1 MQDTRTFHEK
11 ESRSSLKIMGTPCLV
26 SSVDEATGEKVVKE
40 AAAFVPVWKQ
50 TATDE
55 QGRKRF
61 HGAFTGGF
69 SAGYFNT
76 VGSKEGWTPQTFT
89 SSRNA
94 RAAPQ
99 QAVTDFMDEEDLA
112 MGLKPTLAARN
123 ELGMFGEAEAQ
134 KQPSSL
140 EHAMTMMLNRAPD
153 EKNIGLSLMRKMG
166 WRDGTGIGPI
176 KIMEAVLPAE
186 TSKKLVIGPS
196 FSRAELEQAHSR
208 QMVRDEAEAQ
218 PRKVAPRDVGVV
230 RYELKDNVHGLG
242 YSPYAAAPELE
253 RMARQGPKKKA
264 TSARETFGFGVFD
277 EPDGYDPF
285 EVDDR
290 SNFDQFADVGRPAE
304 GRGARSAVPEKSSKK
319 CSDGRPPLSDFVLGS
334 VFTETVKYP
343 AVVVPPNWTPTP
355 PVCDNMLSSASTPSL
370 TQWALAAT
378 RKAIAA
384 AALQQVKQEQ
394 LAAQAPPPPPPPPQ
408 VVASAANLA
417 PSVAVPFPSDPAK
430 QARYQNW
437 LVAENGF
444 EGIWANAQRPS
455 ADEIVEFVKLKT
467 QWSAVPAGMSDRFAV
482 AGEVIPVKN
491 EEEIRAEE
499 FRRFGKGTTRFEEEW
514 APVSLLCRRWNVKDP
529 FADSRRTR
537 PESAKPSGPADLFPA
552 LTRELERQ
560 FGAAYHAQMEMVEA
574 EAALKVCSR
583 VCILL
588 FFSFSERQNSLG

>member
-26 SSVDEATGEKVVKE
+26 SSVDEVTGEKVVKE

-50 TATDE
+50 TATDD

-69 SAGYFNT
+69 SAGYYNT

-94 RAAPQ
+94 RATPQ
-99 QAVTDFMDEEDLA
+99 QTVTDFMDEEDLA
-112 MGLKPTLAARN
+112 MGLKPTLAARK
-123 ELGMFGEAEAQ
+123 ELGMFEGSQEQ

-140 EHAMTMMLNRAPD
+140 EHAMNMMLQRAPD
-153 EKNIGLSLMRKMG
+153 EKSIGLALMRKMG
-166 WRDGTGIGPI
+166 WRDGTGIGPV
-176 KIMEAVLPAE
+176 KLVHVEAP
-186 TSKKLVIGPS
+186 KKRVIGPS
-196 FSRAELEQAHSR
+196 FSRGDDGEE
-208 QMVRDEAEAQ
+208 DESKAPTEAQ
-218 PRKVAPRDVGVV
+218 TRKVAPRDVGVV
-230 RYELKDNVHGLG
+230 RYDLKDNLHGLG
-242 YSPYAAAPELE
+242 YNPYAAAPEFAKS
-253 RMARQGPKKKA
+253 RGGPSKKPA
-264 TSARETFGFGVFD
+264 SSFGFGVFD
-277 EPDGYDPF
+277 EQDGLDPF

-290 SNFDQFADVGRPAE
+290 SNYDQFADLGRPSE
-304 GRGARSAVPEKSSKK
+304 LSGNSARSVSADKSAKR
-319 CSDGRPPLSDFVLGS
+319 CSDGRPPLADFVLGN
-334 VFTETVKYP
+334 VFTESIKYP

-355 PVCDNMLSSASTPSL
+355 PVCENMLSSTSTPAL

-394 LAAQAPPPPPPPPQ
+394 LAVQAPPPPPPPAPI
-408 VVASAANLA
+408 AASPSAAL
-417 PSVAVPFPSDPAK
+417 PFPSDPAK
-430 QARYQNW
+430 RARYQNW

-444 EGIWANAQRPS
+444 EGVWANSERPS
-455 ADEIVEFVKLKT
+455 AEEIVEFVKLKNL
-467 QWSAVPAGMSDRFAV
+467 WSAVPAGMADRFAA
-482 AGEVIPVKN
+482 AGAVVPVKN

-499 FRRFGKGTTRFEEEW
+499 FRRFGKGTTRFEEDW

-529 FADSRRTR
+529 FADSRRMK
-537 PESAKPSGPADLFPA
+537 PESSKEKGPVDLFPA

-574 EAALKVCSR
+574 EAALKVC
-583 VCILL
+583 LL
-588 FFSFSERQNSLG
+588 ECCDKKKTEGSFYFAG